1 MKSQYNEVIL
11 VATREVSWKGDR
23 YTESEKLATW
33 ISEGEKTLMLVQDT
47 ELLWE
52 LETNGRL
59 NWGETKFC

>member
-1 MKSQYNEVIL
+1 M
-11 VATREVSWKGDR
+11 ATREVSWKGDW

-33 ISEGEKTLMLVQDT
+33 ISEGGKTLMLVQDT